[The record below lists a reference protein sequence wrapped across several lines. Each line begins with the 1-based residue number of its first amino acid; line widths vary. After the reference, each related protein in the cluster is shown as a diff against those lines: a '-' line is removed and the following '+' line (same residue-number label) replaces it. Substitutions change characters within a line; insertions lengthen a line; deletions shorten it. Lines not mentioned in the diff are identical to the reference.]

1 MFKVSQSKIKT
12 YRRCHKQYRYKYI
25 DKIMKKVKSK
35 PLVLGTIVHEALEA
49 FLLGKDIEPVFKAHE
64 KKFNKLFSEEGYED
78 VIPLSRTMV
87 DMYIHR
93 YKNDKEYNRFKP
105 VHVEA
110 EFSVPLIE
118 GVLFEGKIDGIVE
131 DHKGRH
137 WVLEHKTYAKETSEA
152 QRMSDIQV
160 ASYSWA
166 MEQAGMVPPSGVIW
180 DYLRKKAPA
189 LPEPLKKGGLSK
201 SQGIDTTYDIYLKA
215 IEDNGLDP
223 KDYEEVLE
231 RLKAQK
237 DKFQYRI
244 TLPFSQK
251 ATDIIVTDLKS
262 TATEIK
268 HLGHIL
274 QDRNL
279 TKDCSW
285 CDYFSLCQG
294 EMRGHDTD
302 FIIKQQYTERKKD
315 A

>member
-1 MFKVSQSKIKT
+1 MLKVSQSKIKT

-25 DKIMKKVKSK
+25 DKIMKKLKAK

-49 FLLGKDIEPVFKAHE
+49 FLLDKDIEPVFQAHE
-64 KKFNKLFSEEGYED
+64 KKFSKLFSEEGYEE

-87 DMYIHR
+87 EGYIER
-93 YKNDKEYNRFKP
+93 YNSDKSYNQYKP
-105 VHVEA
+105 VKVEA
-110 EFSVPLIE
+110 EFLVPLIE
-118 GVLFEGKIDGIVE
+118 GVMFEGKIDGIVS
-131 DHKGRH
+131 DKKNRH
-137 WVLEHKTYAKETSEA
+137 WILEHKTYAKETSEA

-160 ASYSWA
+160 VSYSWA
-166 MEQAGMVPPSGVIW
+166 MEEAGMKAPSGVIW

-189 LPEPLKKGGLSK
+189 VPEPLKKGGLSK
-201 SQGIDTTYDIYLKA
+201 AQGIDTTYDIYLKA
-215 IEDNGLDP
+215 IKDNGLDP

-237 DKFQYRI
+237 DKFQYRV
-244 TLPFSQK
+244 TLPFSK
-251 ATDIIVTDLKS
+251 EATNIIVTDLKS

-294 EMRGHDTD
+294 ELRGHDID
-302 FIIKQQYTERKKD
+302 FIIKSQYTERKKD